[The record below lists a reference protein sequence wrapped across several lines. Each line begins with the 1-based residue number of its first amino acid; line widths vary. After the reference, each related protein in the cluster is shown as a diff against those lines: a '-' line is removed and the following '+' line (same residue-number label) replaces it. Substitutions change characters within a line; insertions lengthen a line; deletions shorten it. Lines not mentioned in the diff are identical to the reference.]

1 MIFRTYSLSKG
12 RRLGPERV
20 RPDRAGCIL
29 RQSCLTFLLTIEGAG
44 LGVGLGE
51 RCEDYESHRPDK
63 PMSTDLMWPVLVTAA
78 LTSLNGRASSL
89 NRIALRLQNLA
100 VSNAP
105 ER

>member
-1 MIFRTYSLSKG
+1 
-12 RRLGPERV
+12 
-20 RPDRAGCIL
+20 
-29 RQSCLTFLLTIEGAG
+29 
-44 LGVGLGE
+44 
-51 RCEDYESHRPDK
+51 
-63 PMSTDLMWPVLVTAA
+63 MSTDLMWPVLVTAA